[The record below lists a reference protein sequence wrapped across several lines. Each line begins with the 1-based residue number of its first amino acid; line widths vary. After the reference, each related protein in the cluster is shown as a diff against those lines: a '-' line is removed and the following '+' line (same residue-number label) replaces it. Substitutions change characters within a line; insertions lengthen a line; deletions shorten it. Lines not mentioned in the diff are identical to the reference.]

1 MGEDETA
8 ALTPEARLLRQ
19 IIEGLSNV
27 LIRCPGGAD
36 ASDDNDTTELQVNH
50 IKIFSLYLSNIYYL
64 LLTLVFFLYLCVQH
78 ALRSLAAVAPLCTC
92 IRSCAAVSEEDFSP
106 SALLSRRH
114 SGSFSSPQRYVAFI
128 LFMIEYD

>member
-50 IKIFSLYLSNIYYL
+50 IKSLSVYIYKYVL
-64 LLTLVFFLYLCVQH
+64 LLTLVFFIYLCVQH

-106 SALLSRRH
+106 SALLSRRP

-128 LFMIEYD
+128 FL